1 MPKLTQRPRELSKRT
16 IQGWIDE
23 HIPYRVES
31 LTRAILGTFRSGA
44 ERDAAL
50 VHARWCS
57 ELLGLSKS
65 KGKLKTDED
74 YFSLDGGVT
83 SDAVKA
89 KDLGGENV
97 DPQKLRHRQRKILLT
112 LIARADK
119 AVAHPTCA
127 KSGRMNSAKKQS
139 AYDLET
145 RHALQE
151 GSRILLDLLNKNIG
165 ANHHVIFGAAQ
176 ITSREAKS

>member
-1 MPKLTQRPRELSKRT
+1 MPRLTQRPKELSKRT
-16 IQGWIDE
+16 VQGWIDE
-23 HIPYRVES
+23 HIPYRVKS
-31 LTRAILGTFRSGA
+31 FTRAILWTFRSGA

-65 KGKLKTDED
+65 KGKLKADED

-89 KDLGGENV
+89 KDLAGKNV
-97 DPQKLRHRQRKILLT
+97 DPQELRRSQRKILLT

-119 AVAHPTCA
+119 AVAHPT
-127 KSGRMNSAKKQS
+127 
-139 AYDLET
+139 
-145 RHALQE
+145 
-151 GSRILLDLLNKNIG
+151 
-165 ANHHVIFGAAQ
+165 
-176 ITSREAKS
+176 